1 MFYLT
6 THSTHFIYGY
16 MASDIWLRTI
26 LIVRKET
33 RCRHISY
40 SYRLT
45 ARVRLYAPSHR
56 QDNTYHGLCYTSR
69 GALAGTRNSSS
80 CNKAIISSVIHPCFS
95 IKPWKCRIS
104 NAVAKSG
111 WRRLHR
117 LKCFPAKKPRNEPE
131 ARTSEIQSTSGPPE
145 DSTMY
150 PKEAKYI
157 RFCSIN
163 SNKI

>member
-1 MFYLT
+1 MYVIQNIAVFPCSPRLVQPQYSSYL
-6 THSTHFIYGY
+6 SNNPVQ
-16 MASDIWLRTI
+16 AS
-26 LIVRKET
+26 V
-33 RCRHISY
+33 
-40 SYRLT
+40 YRI
-45 ARVRLYAPSHR
+45 A
-56 QDNTYHGLCYTSR
+56 DNDSMQTFPP
-69 GALAGTRNSSS
+69 SS
-80 CNKAIISSVIHPCFS
+80 CIKAIISSVIHPCFS

-163 SNKI
+163 SNKISFINRNIVF